1 MIVCGYDGALELISK
16 RVHFIQLSLP
26 SPPLPRVQEI
36 LSQIQENPAN
46 RVCADCLSVDPSWGV
61 VNLGIM
67 VCIECS
73 GVHRSM
79 GILVSKVRSLE
90 LDRSIWTSSLIQV
103 SPLRRGIQ
111 IQVYSKQRY
120 TVTMCNLVTDV
131 QTV

>member
-1 MIVCGYDGALELISK
+1 MLCGYDGALE
-16 RVHFIQLSLP
+16 FIFKESPFFLFSLP
-26 SPPLPRVQEI
+26 SLSLSLMQEI
-36 LSQIQENPAN
+36 MPQIQENHAN

-103 SPLRRGIQ
+103 SPIHYKTEKIMQ
-111 IQVYSKQRY
+111 
-120 TVTMCNLVTDV
+120 
-131 QTV
+131 